1 LDFAGRI
8 CRQLICESHLRT
20 QAATRQPSIK
30 QIEIARVSFENHL
43 LRQMDTSLIQKGN
56 SMTALSLGQTGE
68 RGVRKERA
76 LKPGCGALI
85 PAKLPASKN
94 LCSPAHSFN

>member
-1 LDFAGRI
+1 
-8 CRQLICESHLRT
+8 
-20 QAATRQPSIK
+20 
-30 QIEIARVSFENHL
+30 
-43 LRQMDTSLIQKGN
+43 
-56 SMTALSLGQTGE
+56 MTALSLGQTGE